1 MHNHI
6 TLNLSAEQA
15 FAYQKA
21 ILAVLAKVEVG
32 ECEAIYKE
40 HIKTVYEL
48 MGKLNA
54 EGFKI
59 EKTAANSKQQ
69 PSSLSG

>member
-1 MHNHI
+1 MQKHI
-6 TLNLSAEQA
+6 TLDLSAEQA
-15 FAYQKA
+15 FTYQKA
-21 ILAVLAKVEVG
+21 ILAILAKVEIG

-48 MGKLNA
+48 MGRLNA

-59 EKTAANSKQQ
+59 EKTPSNS
-69 PSSLSG
+69 SG

>member
-1 MHNHI
+1 MQNHI

-21 ILAVLAKVEVG
+21 ILAVLAKVEIG

-48 MGKLNA
+48 MGKLNV

-59 EKTAANSKQQ
+59 EKTGSGPKSEASN
-69 PSSLSG
+69 PSG

>member
-1 MHNHI
+1 MQQNI
-6 TLNLSAEQA
+6 TLELSAEKA
-15 FAYQKA
+15 FEYQKA

-48 MGKLNA
+48 LGRLNTG
-54 EGFKI
+54 EFRIIKSDTS
-59 EKTAANSKQQ
+59 E
-69 PSSLSG
+69 SGNR

>member
-1 MHNHI
+1 MQSKI
-6 TLNLSAEQA
+6 TFELSPEQA

-32 ECEAIYKE
+32 ECGAIYKE
-40 HIKTVYEL
+40 HIKKVYEL

-54 EGFKI
+54 GEFRI
-59 EKTAANSKQQ
+59 SKQEIKNDE
-69 PSSLSG
+69 

>member
-1 MHNHI
+1 MQSNI
-6 TLNLSAEQA
+6 TLELSSEQA

-21 ILAVLAKVEVG
+21 ILAVLAKVEIG

-54 EGFKI
+54 DSFKI
-59 EKTAANSKQQ
+59 LKEDNTKEEVQR
-69 PSSLSG
+69 